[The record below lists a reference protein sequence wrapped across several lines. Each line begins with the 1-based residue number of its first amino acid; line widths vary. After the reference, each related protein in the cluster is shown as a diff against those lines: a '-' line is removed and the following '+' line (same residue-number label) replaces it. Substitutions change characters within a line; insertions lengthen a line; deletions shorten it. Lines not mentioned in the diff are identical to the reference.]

1 MTASPKL
8 TLIHVPVSHYSEK
21 ARWALDYKR
30 VPHVRRWP
38 PGGFHPLVCW
48 ILTRR
53 KHQTVPVLVMDGEGI
68 GDSTEIIRRLEERF
82 PEPPLYPADPDE
94 RRRALELEDFL
105 DEELG
110 GYVRRLVYHHLTS
123 DPEML
128 IELTQH
134 QVQYGHEATMGLNTR
149 ILKAFLD
156 LRFATSSPERARHAE
171 EKVLAALDRLDAELD
186 GREYLAGDRFS
197 VADLT
202 AAALLYPFT
211 MPPQAPWRPT
221 KLPQAWVDFSEANRE
236 RPCHDWA
243 LAMYERHRA
252 PAPAAA
258 PAAAP
263 A

>member
-1 MTASPKL
+1 
-8 TLIHVPVSHYSEK
+8 
-21 ARWALDYKR
+21 
-30 VPHVRRWP
+30 
-38 PGGFHPLVCW
+38 
-48 ILTRR
+48 
-53 KHQTVPVLVMDGEGI
+53 
-68 GDSTEIIRRLEERF
+68 
-82 PEPPLYPADPDE
+82 
-94 RRRALELEDFL
+94 
-105 DEELG
+105 
-110 GYVRRLVYHHLTS
+110 
-123 DPEML
+123 ML

-134 QVQYGHEATMGLNTR
+134 QVQYGHEATMGLNKR